1 MTGSQESVEPAGS
14 RAAGVSPA
22 VAVFD
27 LDGTL
32 TYRDTFVP
40 WLLGFVAAHP
50 LQWWRLLALLPI
62 GIAIVCGVRDRGRL
76 KSWLLRAFAGG
87 VDSAVLDR
95 WSATQVQQVV
105 ETQLRAG
112 AVATLRAHQ
121 AAGDHVI
128 LLSAS
133 VDAYVPRIGSL
144 LGITDVICTGVRWHE
159 DGRLDGRLTTANRQG
174 EEKAVVLR
182 AVRERFPGRVFA
194 AYGNT
199 TGDLPHLRL
208 VERPLLVNGNA
219 SAKRKAAALGIAT
232 DEWP

>member
-14 RAAGVSPA
+14 RAAGASPA

-40 WLLGFVAAHP
+40 WLLGFVAHHP
-50 LQWWRLLALLPI
+50 SRWWRLLAFLPI

-76 KSWLLRAFAGG
+76 KSWVLRAFAGG
-87 VDSAVLDR
+87 VDSAVLDH
-95 WSATQVQQVV
+95 WSAAQVQQVV

-144 LGITDVICTGVRWHE
+144 LGITEVICTGVRWHE

-182 AVRERFPGRVFA
+182 ALRERFPGRDFA

-208 VERPLLVNGNA
+208 VERPLLVNSNA
-219 SAKRKAAALGIAT
+219 SAKRQAAALGIAT

>member
-1 MTGSQESVEPAGS
+1 MTRRTLACTLPV
-14 RAAGVSPA
+14 
-22 VAVFD
+22 VAVF
-27 LDGTL
+27 
-32 TYRDTFVP
+32 
-40 WLLGFVAAHP
+40 
-50 LQWWRLLALLPI
+50 LLPI

-182 AVRERFPGRVFA
+182 ALRERFPGRVFA

-219 SAKRKAAALGIAT
+219 SAKRQAAALGIAT

>member
-1 MTGSQESVEPAGS
+1 MLFRS
-14 RAAGVSPA
+14 
-22 VAVFD
+22 
-27 LDGTL
+27 
-32 TYRDTFVP
+32 
-40 WLLGFVAAHP
+40 
-50 LQWWRLLALLPI
+50 
-62 GIAIVCGVRDRGRL
+62 
-76 KSWLLRAFAGG
+76 
-87 VDSAVLDR
+87 VDSAVLDH
-95 WSATQVQQVV
+95 WSASQAQHIVD
-105 ETQLRAG
+105 TQLRAG

-121 AAGDHVI
+121 AAGDHVV

-144 LGITDVICTGVRWHE
+144 LGITEIICTGVRWHE
-159 DGRLDGRLTTANRQG
+159 NGRLDGRLTTANRQG

-182 AVRERFPGRVFA
+182 ALREKFPGRAFA

-219 SAKRKAAALGIAT
+219 SARRKATALGIAT

>member
-1 MTGSQESVEPAGS
+1 MSGSLESVEPAGS
-14 RAAGVSPA
+14 RAAGTPPA

-32 TYRDTFVP
+32 TYHDTFVP
-40 WLLGFVAAHP
+40 WLLGFVARHP
-50 LQWWRLLALLPI
+50 ARWWRLLAFLPI
-62 GIAIVCGVRDRGRL
+62 GVAVLCGIRDRGRL

-95 WSATQVQQVV
+95 WSAEHVQHVV
-105 ETQLRAG
+105 SSQLRPG

-121 AAGDHVI
+121 ANGDHVI

-144 LGITDVICTGVRWHE
+144 LGVNETICTGVRWRV
-159 DGRLDGRLTTANRQG
+159 DGRLDGHLTTANRQG

-182 AVRERFPGRVFA
+182 SLRERFPGRVFA

-199 TGDLPHLRL
+199 KGDLPHLRL
-208 VERPLLVNGNA
+208 VEKPLLVNGNA
-219 SAKRKAAALGIAT
+219 GARRRAEALGIPT

>member
-1 MTGSQESVEPAGS
+1 
-14 RAAGVSPA
+14 
-22 VAVFD
+22 
-27 LDGTL
+27 
-32 TYRDTFVP
+32 
-40 WLLGFVAAHP
+40 
-50 LQWWRLLALLPI
+50 LLAFLPI

-76 KSWLLRAFAGG
+76 KSWVLRAFAGG

-95 WSATQVQQVV
+95 WSAAQVQQVV
-105 ETQLRAG
+105 ETQLRTG

-144 LGITDVICTGVRWHE
+144 LGITEVICTGVRWHE

-182 AVRERFPGRVFA
+182 ALRERFPGRVFA

-219 SAKRKAAALGIAT
+219 SAKRQAAALGIAT

>member
-1 MTGSQESVEPAGS
+1 MSGSQESVEPTGS
-14 RAAGVSPA
+14 RAAGASPA

-40 WLLGFVAAHP
+40 WLLGFVAHHP
-50 LQWWRLLALLPI
+50 ARWWRLLAFLPI
-62 GIAIVCGVRDRGRL
+62 GVAIVLGVRDRGRL

-95 WSATQVQQVV
+95 WSALQVQRVV
-105 ETQLRAG
+105 ASQLRPG
-112 AVATLRAHQ
+112 AVATLCAHQ

-144 LGITDVICTGVRWHE
+144 LGITEVICTGVRWHE

-174 EEKAVVLR
+174 EEKAIVLR
-182 AVRERFPGRVFA
+182 ALRERFPGRVFA

-219 SAKRKAAALGIAT
+219 SARRHAEALGIPV

>member
-14 RAAGVSPA
+14 RAAGASLA

-40 WLLGFVAAHP
+40 WLLGFVAHHP
-50 LQWWRLLALLPI
+50 SRWWRLLAFLPI
-62 GIAIVCGVRDRGRL
+62 GVAIACGVRDRGRL

-95 WSATQVQQVV
+95 WSATHVQHVV
-105 ETQLRAG
+105 SSQLRPG
-112 AVATLRAHQ
+112 AVEALRAHQ
-121 AAGDHVI
+121 TAGDHVI

-144 LGITDVICTGVRWHE
+144 LGITEVICTGVRWHE

-182 AVRERFPGRVFA
+182 TLRERFPGRVFA

-219 SAKRKAAALGIAT
+219 GARRRAEALGIPAA
-232 DEWP
+232 DWP

>member
-14 RAAGVSPA
+14 RVAGASPV

-40 WLLGFVAAHP
+40 WLLGFVARHP
-50 LQWWRLLALLPI
+50 ARWWRLLAFLPI
-62 GIAIVCGVRDRGRL
+62 GIAVLCGVRDRGRL

-95 WSATQVQQVV
+95 WSAAQVQRVV
-105 ETQLRAG
+105 ETQLRPG

-144 LGITDVICTGVRWHE
+144 LGITEVICTGVRWHV

-174 EEKAVVLR
+174 EEKAEVLR
-182 AVRERFPGRVFA
+182 GLRERFPGRVFA

-208 VERPLLVNGNA
+208 TDRPLLVNGNA
-219 SAKRKAAALGIAT
+219 SARRRAESLGIPV